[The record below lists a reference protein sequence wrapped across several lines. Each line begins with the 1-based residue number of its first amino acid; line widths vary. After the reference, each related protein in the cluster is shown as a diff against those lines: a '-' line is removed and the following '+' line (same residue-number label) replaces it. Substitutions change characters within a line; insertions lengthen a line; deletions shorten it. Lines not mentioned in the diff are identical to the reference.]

1 MTDQERTDRLY
12 HELLR
17 DVVKFHKENQRRI
30 HKGLISL
37 AAVPMVFLV
46 LVFLTDSS
54 KVIFLLLW
62 IVSLFGISA
71 YLIAV
76 EYIDYQMQNKLRE
89 LALFE
94 MSQWDSLLEVPQ
106 LEEWKTSFKERV
118 RRVEQEIV
126 DLQTMRDERKEPND
140 LPVIYEEL
148 AEEPQPETAYPEVSA
163 EETAPAEKPAGAS
176 APAFDAAP
184 AAASAPRPVTLW
196 KARPTDEK
204 EIFREEAVVEDAP
217 PCPAVPSPDLPA
229 AEVQQLEGRIDA
241 LDREMGQLRQVYR
254 QQAPGRE
261 AKPEERYTAP
271 SEKTPAPPVRRL
283 VPYQTEG
290 TLWQRLGQQMRESL
304 RQWTQPR
311 AEDGSAARREQ
322 E

>member
-76 EYIDYQMQNKLRE
+76 EYIDYEMQNKLRE

-94 MSQWDSLLEVPQ
+94 LSQWDSLLEMPQ

-118 RRVEQEIV
+118 RRVEQEIME
-126 DLQTMRDERKEPND
+126 LQTMRDERKEPGD
-140 LPVIYEEL
+140 LPVIYEEP
-148 AEEPQPETAYPEVSA
+148 AEETPPETAYPEASA
-163 EETAPAEKPAGAS
+163 TEEIAPAEKPVVAS
-176 APAFDAAP
+176 APALDTAP

-196 KARPTDEK
+196 KARPAGEK

-217 PCPAVPSPDLPA
+217 PYRPAPSPDLPA
-229 AEVQQLEGRIDA
+229 AEIQQLEGRIDA

-261 AKPEERYTAP
+261 TKPEEKHMSP
-271 SEKTPAPPVRRL
+271 GEKTPMRRL
-283 VPYQTEG
+283 VPHQTEG
-290 TLWQRLGQQMRESL
+290 TLWQRLGQQVRESL

-311 AEDGSAARREQ
+311 PEDGSAAKREQ